1 MPLTEYVA
9 GLQALIAQTPFVT
22 ATSLSYEDR
31 PPSAGFIKGTI
42 GFLDGSQLDFREFLI
57 TQPTSRVIKYGYHYR
72 MGDRL
77 VFRYDNA
84 TDPAARDLSTF
95 PHHKHLPG
103 ALVATEQISLPQ
115 VLREIVSHLKF
126 P

>member
-22 ATSLSYEDR
+22 ATSVSYEER

-42 GFLDGSQLDFREFLI
+42 GFLDDSHLDFRQFLI
-57 TQPTSRVIKYGYHYR
+57 TQPTIHVIKYGYHYR

-84 TDPAARDLSTF
+84 SDPAARDLPTF

-103 ALVATEQISLPQ
+103 SLVATEQVSLPQ
-115 VLREIVSHLKF
+115 VLREIVSQLKL

>member
-1 MPLTEYVA
+1 MLLTEYVA
-9 GLQALIAQTPFVT
+9 GLQADIALTPFVA

-31 PPSAGFIKGTI
+31 PPSAAFIKGTI

-57 TQPTSRVIKYGYHYR
+57 TQPTPRVLKYGYHYR
-72 MGDRL
+72 TGDLL

-84 TDPAARDLSTF
+84 SDPAARDLSTF

-103 ALVATEQISLPQ
+103 TLVATEQMSLAQ
-115 VLREIVSHLKF
+115 VLREIVLQLKF